1 MSLNQRDGSSS
12 APSPAALP
20 YNNYPSN
27 SRADLVGLAFAVTL
41 PVLLVHLFVVKPMT
55 THLTQLR
62 GQVTQLERQVDTLTD
77 QSKTA
82 QETTSLLVSLTDQ
95 EATLDRAEEAL
106 VRIAKIQHRLA
117 VGLNQAELSMARLGK
132 LDQFREQIDYQVVMI
147 DQANRI
153 TKQISTKLENVAAN
167 HSRVVASTDR
177 IEAANDSLD
186 ELITLE
192 KRLNSPL
199 MGTEK
204 ASEQLDNL
212 VALKES
218 VLDETE
224 NLPAAFDT
232 LELMV
237 ALNKDIANATR
248 VFDPLQS
255 MLADLVLL
263 EPTIARIANVVEPMM
278 EKSSVGEF
286 EGSQLRLVLDELRRR
301 HALISQEA
309 QQSVSETSLATKAND
324 ESKTTS
330 EVAALPQD
338 EISQK

>member
-20 YNNYPSN
+20 QNSYQAN
-27 SRADLVGLAFAVTL
+27 SRADLVGLAFAVAL

-62 GQVTQLERQVDTLTD
+62 GQVTQLERQVETLSA

-82 QETTSLLVSLTDQ
+82 QDTASLLVSLTDQ
-95 EATLDRAEEAL
+95 EETLDRAEEAL
-106 VRIAKIQHRLA
+106 ARMAKIQRQLA
-117 VGLNQAELSMARLGK
+117 IGLNQAELSMARLGK

-147 DQANRI
+147 DQANRL

-177 IEAANDSLD
+177 IEAANESLD
-186 ELITLE
+186 GLVTLE

-199 MGTEK
+199 MGTEE
-204 ASEQLDNL
+204 ASERLDSL

-224 NLPAAFDT
+224 NLPDAFDT

-248 VFDPLQS
+248 VFEPLQS

-263 EPTIARIANVVEPMM
+263 EPSIARIANLVEPMM
-278 EKSSVGEF
+278 QRSTVGEF
-286 EGSQLRLVLDELRRR
+286 EGTQLRLVLDELRRR
-301 HALISQEA
+301 HAQITQE
-309 QQSVSETSLATKAND
+309 SNRETGVAKNANE
-324 ESKTTS
+324 ESSSTS

-338 EISQK
+338 ETSQK